1 MNQKYIFVFLL
12 ILVIVMGSML
22 FKSLQKVSTPGE
34 NNNGQIN
41 KINNDNKGDSQNIDT
56 ESGITLMIENPSDK
70 ETVNSQSVKVTGKT
84 SAMAEV
90 FVNEKETKADQNGNF
105 SIEIILEEGENII
118 NVTANDSAGNFAEK
132 EITVYL
138 ESTQ

>member
-12 ILVIVMGSML
+12 ILVIVMSSML

>member
-1 MNQKYIFVFLL
+1 
-12 ILVIVMGSML
+12 
-22 FKSLQKVSTPGE
+22 
-34 NNNGQIN
+34 
-41 KINNDNKGDSQNIDT
+41 
-56 ESGITLMIENPSDK
+56 MIENPSDK

-90 FVNEKETKADQNGNF
+90 FVNEKKTKADQNGNF